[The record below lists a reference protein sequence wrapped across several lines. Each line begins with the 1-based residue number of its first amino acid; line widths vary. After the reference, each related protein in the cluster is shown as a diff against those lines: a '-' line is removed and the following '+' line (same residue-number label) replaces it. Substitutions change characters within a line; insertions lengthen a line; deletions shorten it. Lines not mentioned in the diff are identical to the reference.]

1 MANIADIPLALLAGG
16 LAKRLGGVTGNI
28 PKAMVEIAGR
38 PFIEHQ
44 LALLKR
50 NGLRRVVL
58 CVGHMGEQIEKHLGN
73 GASFGLELRY
83 SYDGPELLG
92 TGGALRRAAKL
103 LDKVFFV
110 MYGDSYTDI
119 DYRAVLQS
127 FEASD
132 ALGLMTVL
140 RNDNRWDRSN
150 VIFRNGRLL
159 SYDKRQPTPDMN
171 YVDYGVAMLRREA
184 LERIPADQPYD
195 LAELYSALVA
205 QHQMIGYEVTNR
217 FYEIG
222 TPESL
227 EETRA
232 YLEKVTR

>member
-1 MANIADIPLALLAGG
+1 M
-16 LAKRLGGVTGNI
+16 
-28 PKAMVEIAGR
+28 
-38 PFIEHQ
+38 
-44 LALLKR
+44 
-50 NGLRRVVL
+50 
-58 CVGHMGEQIEKHLGN
+58 
-73 GASFGLELRY
+73 
-83 SYDGPELLG
+83 LG

-103 LDKVFFV
+103 LDNVFFV

>member
-73 GASFGLELRY
+73 GASFALEVQY